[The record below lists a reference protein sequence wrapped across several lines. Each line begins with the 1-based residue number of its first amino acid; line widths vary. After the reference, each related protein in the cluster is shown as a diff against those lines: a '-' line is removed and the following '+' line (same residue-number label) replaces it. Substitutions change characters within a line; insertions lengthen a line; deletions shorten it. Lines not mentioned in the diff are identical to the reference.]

1 VYSVYPVEEANKV
14 FMRLS
19 HSQIA
24 GRAVLRVCSLAEADG
39 DSVFF
44 SPSMNQLMMSMPS
57 GVYSP
62 TDRFTGESSPPFSP
76 EPMSTSPDSAPVR
89 GATGNA
95 PPPFFLPNT
104 Y

>member
-1 VYSVYPVEEANKV
+1 VYSVYPVEEASKV
-14 FMRLS
+14 FLRLS
-19 HSQIA
+19 HSEIA

-44 SPSMNQLMMSMPS
+44 SPSMNQLMMAAPS

-62 TDRFTGESSPPFSP
+62 TDRFAGESPPFSP
-76 EPMSTSPDSAPVR
+76 EPMSTSPDSASAR
-89 GATGNA
+89 GAVGNA